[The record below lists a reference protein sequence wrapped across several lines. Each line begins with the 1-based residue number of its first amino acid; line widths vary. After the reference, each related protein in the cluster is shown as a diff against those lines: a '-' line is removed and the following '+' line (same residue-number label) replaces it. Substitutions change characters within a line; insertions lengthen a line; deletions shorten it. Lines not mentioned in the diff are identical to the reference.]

1 MQSKRCYA
9 CREVKPVEWFNRNR
23 SRKDGRD
30 SRCRECCRAYRKAN
44 REKIADRERAYRE
57 ANREL
62 ISEQKRAYYEANR
75 GKLVEYQRAYREANR
90 ELIEKRADKRR
101 QAASQEV
108 ATRAGESWSEH
119 EDKIIITSD
128 APLLDVAI
136 QLGRTYKSVTRR
148 RECLRRKG
156 VLT

>member
-1 MQSKRCYA
+1 MRSKRCYA

-44 REKIADRERAYRE
+44 REKIADRE
-57 ANREL
+57 
-62 ISEQKRAYYEANR
+62 
-75 GKLVEYQRAYREANR
+75 RAYREANR

-148 RECLRRKG
+148 RECLRRKA
-156 VLT
+156 VTA